1 MYFEFGVHITE
12 DPLGRMRLPDKFT
25 EFLARSWPRCTS
37 GKPVAAFAAGPW
49 PEGYFRM
56 LEST

>member
-25 EFLARSWPRCTS
+25 EFLAAEVHLREASCSVCGW
-37 GKPVAAFAAGPW
+37 PVA
-49 PEGYFRM
+49 
-56 LEST
+56 